1 MFNLDIILSVLF
13 NQFLSNREQYKYMP
27 RPIPKPKY
35 HLVKAE
41 KEYTKDELMPLKGK
55 ESSYI
60 FNALR
65 KDKILEP
72 FSIEYRA
79 SGHSEKLND
88 NFFTILSFKNKV
100 IVTIRINIKGEEY
113 NPIEDELYAQRMYYI
128 LNFLPFMA
136 DV

>member
-1 MFNLDIILSVLF
+1 MFNPDIILATLF
-13 NQFLSNREQYKYMP
+13 SHFRSNRELSTNIL
-27 RPIPKPKY
+27 RPIPKLEY

-41 KEYTKDELMPLKGK
+41 KEYTKDELMPLKG
-55 ESSYI
+55 EEATFI

-72 FSIEYRA
+72 FNIEYRA

-88 NFFTILSFKNKV
+88 NFFTILAFRDKV
-100 IVTIRINIKGEEY
+100 LVCVYINVKGED
-113 NPIEDELYAQRMYYI
+113 NPPNDEVYAQRMRYI

>member
-1 MFNLDIILSVLF
+1 MFNPDIILSALF
-13 NQFLSNREQYKYMP
+13 NQFRSNRELDKNMP
-27 RPIPKPKY
+27 RTFLKPEY

-41 KEYTKDELMPLKGK
+41 KEYAKSELIPLKGE
-55 ESSYI
+55 ESTFI
-60 FNALR
+60 LNALR

-72 FSIEYRA
+72 FNIEYRA

-88 NFFTILSFKNKV
+88 NFFTILAFRDKV
-100 IVTIRINIKGEEY
+100 LVCVYINVKGED
-113 NPIEDELYAQRMYYI
+113 NPPNDEVYAQRMRYI